1 MENIME
7 EYQEDD
13 IGELEPED
21 HPVFDKKL
29 LNDVMDEFI

>member
-7 EYQEDD
+7 EYQEED

-21 HPVFDKKL
+21 HPVFDRNVL
-29 LNDVMDEFI
+29 DSVMNDFI